1 MVTRIALSRYYMH
14 TPCAVDIIAM
24 YYCKINHGNLSDKAL
39 TTGYSVPY
47 MQLRAFF
54 KLSVLVFLRIVF
66 VHLVLS
72 FSFHK
77 FNHYTNLDVLW
88 VTVHL
93 SSHRRFPITFI

>member
-47 MQLRAFF
+47 MQLRAFG
-54 KLSVLVFLRIVF
+54 IGI
-66 VHLVLS
+66 LS
-72 FSFHK
+72 FS
-77 FNHYTNLDVLW
+77 LR
-88 VTVHL
+88 
-93 SSHRRFPITFI
+93 SPCTFVFIP